1 MSTDDVDE
9 TAIGDEIEE
18 TRECI
23 REHAD
28 STEYTNTVEH
38 ANSGE
43 TPSVSRSP
51 DAKKDDSDQNMSDD
65 IDNVSVSELERMDS
79 MLADS
84 MEQLYFKAAGD
95 GRIRDEHR
103 EELRLKMLKAMS
115 TLARTRLQVYEAKEL
130 ENMRAELEALLSE
143 AENDE
148 APIGQPTEI
157 EHVIGGSG
165 DER

>member
-1 MSTDDVDE
+1 MSTDTPDE
-9 TAIGDEIEE
+9 TAISEEIEK

-28 STEYTNTVEH
+28 STEYTKTADH
-38 ANSGE
+38 TDPGE
-43 TPSVSRSP
+43 TPPVSRSP
-51 DAKKDDSDQNMSDD
+51 GAKKDDGDQNMSGDA
-65 IDNVSVSELERMDS
+65 DNSPVSELDRMDS

-95 GRIRDEHR
+95 GRIRDEQR

-115 TLARTRLQVYEAKEL
+115 TLARTRLQVYETKEL
-130 ENMRAELEALLSE
+130 EDMRAELEALLSE

-148 APIGQPTEI
+148 AGIGQPTEI
-157 EHVIGGSG
+157 EHVIGG